1 MKYIVY
7 DHWKVILFSEH
18 LPHAEVDRVLRENFK
33 DLRRPTSAG
42 FCSIENGKVKVFG
55 KSESMNL
62 SSRPDDIEIIE
73 HAIQTTY
80 NK

>member
-1 MKYIVY
+1 MKYIIY
-7 DHWKVILFSEH
+7 GWKVILFPEH
-18 LPHAEVDRVLRENFK
+18 LSHAEVDRALQENFK

-42 FCSIENGKVKVFG
+42 FCCIENGKVKVFG

-62 SSRPDDIEIIE
+62 SPQPNDIEIIE
-73 HAIQTTY
+73 HAIQTTF